1 MAIQG
6 IDVQWQAEALVG
18 EGAIAPGL
26 IEEAAWLG
34 DPDWFAELLAAG
46 ADAAG
51 AASFGLVATDNEGV
65 AHHLG
70 GTIPTA
76 EIGPQLLE
84 ALEST
89 LLWNSVES
97 RRHYPAGELR
107 AILPSWPDE
116 PRLGA
121 RFYRDQDR
129 LLGALLSSEESHPL
143 QRGPSEDRQGGFLG
157 APTEG
162 GADDLV
168 EMILHHW
175 RLRREATALWEYT
188 HALTRVQQRA
198 LIAVDQQGRVTYL
211 SPGGA
216 KLLGVDRREALGAD
230 CSRIL
235 RPAMDGPHPLLQGL
249 EGDLGEIEF
258 YATDRSGRD
267 VPISLRM
274 QRIRGRHGEM
284 RGLIG
289 LFQDLTEE
297 RALGQEARRRERLAV
312 IGELVAGAAHE
323 IRNPLTAIGN
333 CAQVLQMRF
342 EGDEKNLKLAT
353 LILSE
358 MQRLERI
365 VTSMLRFA
373 RPGPPSLR
381 ETRMEELVRDQ
392 IQMEEAVCQER
403 GIRCEVRIAGTIP
416 PIYVDPE
423 QLRQVLQNLIRN
435 AVQAMPEGGLLTAEV
450 EVVRRRLHM
459 RRRLGRRATDRVH
472 VPTEGPQARF
482 VRIGIGDTGAGISQ
496 DVLPRIFDPFFT
508 TRSEGTG
515 LGLAV
520 SQSIVQEHGGLI
532 AARSVQGKGTV
543 FEVDLPVERRQ
554 GERRK
559 EHSHREESAEEPS
572 ADRR

>member
-1 MAIQG
+1 LAG
-6 IDVQWQAEALVG
+6 ADPDVNPRIDIQWQAQALVG
-18 EGAIAPGL
+18 EASISPGL
-26 IEEAAWLG
+26 IEDAGWLG
-34 DPDWFAELLAAG
+34 DPDWFEDVLATG
-46 ADAAG
+46 VDATE
-51 AASFGLVATDNEGV
+51 AALFALVAIDSQGV

-70 GTIPTA
+70 GTVAPA
-76 EIGPQLLE
+76 DMGPRLFE

-89 LLWNSVES
+89 LLWNSVDA
-97 RRHYPAGELR
+97 RRHYAAGELR
-107 AILPSWPDE
+107 ARVPLWPEE

-121 RFYRDQDR
+121 RFYQDGER
-129 LLGALLSSEESHPL
+129 LLGAILSAEDSHPL
-143 QRGPSEDRQGGFLG
+143 QRSPADTPAGDFLG

-168 EMILHHW
+168 EMILRHW
-175 RLRREATALWEYT
+175 RLRREATAVWEFN
-188 HALTRVQQRA
+188 HALTAAQQRA
-198 LIAVDQQGRVTYL
+198 VIAIDQQGRVTYL
-211 SPGGA
+211 SAAGA
-216 KLLGVDRREALGAD
+216 ELLGVRPQEALGAD

-235 RPAMDGPHPLLQGL
+235 RPAVDGEHPLLRGL

-258 YATDRSGRD
+258 YVSNRAGRD
-267 VPISLRM
+267 LPISLRM
-274 QRIRGRHGEM
+274 QRIRDPRGEP

-289 LFQDLTEE
+289 LFLDLTEE
-297 RALGQEARRRERLAV
+297 RALGQETRRRERLAV

-333 CAQVLQMRF
+333 CAQILQMRF
-342 EGDEKNLKLAT
+342 AEDEKNRKMAD

-358 MQRLERI
+358 MQRLDRI

-373 RPGPPSLR
+373 RPGPPRLR
-381 ETRMEELVRDQ
+381 ETQLDQLVRERM
-392 IQMEEAVCQER
+392 QMEEPICQR
-403 GIRCEVRIAGTIP
+403 QGIRCEVRVSGAIP

-423 QLRQVLQNLIRN
+423 QMQQVFQNLTRN
-435 AVQAMPEGGLLTAEV
+435 AIQAMPDGGRLSV
-450 EVVRRRLHM
+450 EVGVVKRRRHM

-472 VPTEGPQARF
+472 VPTEGPRARF
-482 VRIGIGDTGAGISQ
+482 VRVGVRDTGGGIPEE
-496 DVLPRIFDPFFT
+496 VLPRIFDPFFT

-554 GERRK
+554 GERR
-559 EHSHREESAEEPS
+559 REEAGR
-572 ADRR
+572 D